1 MNLPVWAKINIQQ
14 NYKLSNEKFCIY
26 IQQVHA
32 KNVNHFKGGWK
43 IGTRVLGHWLYN
55 DMIGLP
61 LGK

>member
-1 MNLPVWAKINIQQ
+1 MTSCQMESFAFT
-14 NYKLSNEKFCIY
+14 SNRY
-26 IQQVHA
+26 MQ
-32 KNVNHFKGGWK
+32 KNVNQFKGGWK